1 MALASITRMLKK
13 RSARLADNLS
23 MVPMPPKIVA
33 AQAKAP
39 LLSAEASN
47 AILALIEGW
56 SCILL
61 VSCLLLLVASVTH
74 NVLEASP
81 TARAWRSRLTA

>member
-1 MALASITRMLKK
+1 MTLVALSSLKMFK
-13 RSARLADNLS
+13 KENTKLADNLS

-47 AILALIEGW
+47 ALLALGYNEKEAATAMKVLPADIGT
-56 SCILL
+56 SDGIRQALKLL
-61 VSCLLLLVASVTH
+61 SKV
-74 NVLEASP
+74 
-81 TARAWRSRLTA
+81 

>member
-1 MALASITRMLKK
+1 MFKK
-13 RSARLADNLS
+13 GNTKLADNLS

-47 AILALIEGW
+47 ALLALIEGW
-56 SCILL
+56 SCVLL

-74 NVLEASP
+74 KVLEASP